1 MATRRRVLAGLLAS
15 GLMPAASW
23 ADVGSPA
30 YLAAAR
36 RRDGRYILVGLKA
49 AGVPLFDL
57 PLPARGHAAAAHPA
71 RPEAVAFARRPGR
84 FALVLDCSTGGQLAR
99 LDAPPGRHFYGHG
112 AFSADGT
119 RLFTTENDYGAAQ
132 GMVGVW
138 DAARD
143 YRRLGEFPS
152 GGVGPHD
159 LLRLP
164 GSDLLVVANG
174 GIETHPDSG
183 RAKLNLPAMRPNLSY
198 LNPDGTLLEQVEP
211 DPTTHMNS
219 IRHLALAPDG
229 TVAIAFQWQ
238 GDPFDAPPLVALH
251 RRGEGLLYLQAPEPL
266 HRQMQGYGGSI
277 AVTGTEV
284 AVTSPRGGMVQLF
297 DLNERAFAGAHSLP
311 DVCGVSAGGRGPS
324 DGFLVTTGT
333 GAVHGLR
340 GGALDPAG
348 SHPLQ
353 WDNHLVGLVPA

>member
-23 ADVGSPA
+23 ADAGSPA

-36 RRDGRYILVGLKA
+36 RSDGRFILVGLTVD
-49 AGVPLFDL
+49 GMPLFDL
-57 PLPARGHAAAAHPA
+57 PLPARGHAAAAHPV

-84 FALVLDCSTGGQLAR
+84 FALVLDCSTGGLLAR

-112 AFSADGT
+112 AFSVDGT

-132 GMVGVW
+132 GMIGIW
-138 DAARD
+138 DAARE

-164 GSDLLVVANG
+164 GSDQLVVANG

-198 LNPDGTLLEQVEP
+198 LDPHGTLLEQVAP
-211 DPTTHMNS
+211 DPALHMNS
-219 IRHLALAPDG
+219 IRHLAVAPDG

-238 GDPFDAPPLVALH
+238 GDPYDAPPLLALH
-251 RRGEGLLYLQAPEPL
+251 RRGVPLTYCEAPPPL
-266 HRQMQGYGGSI
+266 HRQMHGYGGSI
-277 AVTGTEV
+277 AVSESGDEV
-284 AVTSPRGGMVQLF
+284 AITSPRGGMVQVF
-297 DLNERAFAGAHSLP
+297 DLALGAFVAAHELA
-311 DVCGVSAGGRGPS
+311 DVCGVSAQKS
-324 DGFLVTTGT
+324 GFLVTTGT

-340 GGALDPAG
+340 GDVLRSAG
-348 SHPLQ
+348 SHALQ
-353 WDNHLVGLVPA
+353 WDNHLVGLAQI